1 MIPQHDHPLTLAY
14 IASVRAKS
22 HDQMREAARLI
33 AALEQLCSDTVRAQC
48 KLAAEV
54 TLERTQRNPVFHPH
68 P

>member
-14 IASVRAKS
+14 IASVRAKN
-22 HDQMREAARLI
+22 HDQMREASRLI

-54 TLERTQRNPVFHPH
+54 LLERTNPFLHSHP
-68 P
+68 